1 MMMWVDQKFC
11 NISNLQK
18 YISTVWMRNNSVTV
32 NERVSTSICLKF
44 YDLIISSAA
53 ILNIYMAVFCKPTFI
68 DSNFYFLLLTMIN
81 LMLWLFFTT
90 RLMLILIIQI
100 VMKDACIY
108 CLVHDVHEASNFSFI
123 FWWIKYN
130 FIFLSFQFDE
140 EGEEEVSDGLFLE
153 LTCINYLFFSILIS
167 FY

>member
-1 MMMWVDQKFC
+1 
-11 NISNLQK
+11 
-18 YISTVWMRNNSVTV
+18 
-32 NERVSTSICLKF
+32 
-44 YDLIISSAA
+44 
-53 ILNIYMAVFCKPTFI
+53 
-68 DSNFYFLLLTMIN
+68 
-81 LMLWLFFTT
+81 MLWLFFTT
-90 RLMLILIIQI
+90 RAMLILIIQI

>member
-1 MMMWVDQKFC
+1 
-11 NISNLQK
+11 
-18 YISTVWMRNNSVTV
+18 
-32 NERVSTSICLKF
+32 
-44 YDLIISSAA
+44 
-53 ILNIYMAVFCKPTFI
+53 
-68 DSNFYFLLLTMIN
+68 
-81 LMLWLFFTT
+81 MLWLFFTT
-90 RLMLILIIQI
+90 RAMLILIIQI
-100 VMKDACIY
+100 VMKDTCIY
-108 CLVHDVHEASNFSFI
+108 CLVHDVHEASNFSII